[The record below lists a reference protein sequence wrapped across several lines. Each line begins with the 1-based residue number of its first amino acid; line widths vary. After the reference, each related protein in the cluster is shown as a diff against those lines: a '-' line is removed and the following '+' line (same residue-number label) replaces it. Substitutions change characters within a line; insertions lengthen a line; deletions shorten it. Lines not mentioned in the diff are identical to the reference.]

1 MNARERVH
9 RYASLQEVMCS
20 VFGVVLPFDET
31 VNAICC
37 SVKVF
42 RFIVGSFWKLKC
54 FIDKNMDVRLSCLV
68 IFVRSIIGSLRM
80 LEGFLLEQ
88 IWTFRKGCKFWHR
101 IVAVCGA
108 HFFNLSHVQNALA
121 ICKDFRWP
129 CAQVSSSVSHSVTC
143 GLLKRTCGWRPQV
156 RKSS

>member
-1 MNARERVH
+1 
-9 RYASLQEVMCS
+9 
-20 VFGVVLPFDET
+20 
-31 VNAICC
+31 
-37 SVKVF
+37 
-42 RFIVGSFWKLKC
+42 
-54 FIDKNMDVRLSCLV
+54 MDVPLSCLV

-108 HFFNLSHVQNALA
+108 HFLNLSHVQNALA

-129 CAQVSSSVSHSVTC
+129 RAQVSSSASHSVIC
-143 GLLKRTCGWRPQV
+143 WLLKRTCGWRPQV
-156 RKSS
+156 LRKSASLQVRKSASPQVCMWCFAVTFIAVLVVCSPLFFFPFFAFVCFASICSESRQ